1 MKTARSAT
9 RLLALILTAALCLG
23 LLGTAA
29 LGAEEPW
36 VSAWSAVVMDYDTGE
51 VLYAKDADTPGCPP
65 A

>member
-1 MKTARSAT
+1 MKTARSTT

-36 VSAWSAVVMDYDTGE
+36 VSA
-51 VLYAKDADTPGCPP
+51 
-65 A
+65 